1 MAVYLSPLGN
11 EAQIDSNGDPLVG
24 GKIYT
29 YLAGTST
36 AATTYTDDSG
46 GTPQANPIVLNANGL
61 PDSPIWLTGGSSYKF
76 IFKTSA
82 DATLRTVD
90 DITGLNDPAQ
100 TTTISEWILYGSAP
114 TYISAT
120 SFSVTGDQTGT
131 FQVNRR
137 VKTTN
142 TGGTIYSLIS
152 ASSYSSGTGLTTV
165 TVVNDS
171 GTLDSGLSAVSYGLL
186 SATSPSV
193 PRLSATY
200 FQMATSRILGRTTAG
215 TGAVE
220 ELTAAQVKAF
230 TTPLRGWIAGL
241 TLSTAGSSATFSVA
255 AGEASD
261 STNAVL
267 LSLAASIS
275 KTTSAWAVGT
285 GNGGLDTGAI
295 ANSTWYHAYL
305 IRRPDTGVVDVVF
318 STNASSPTLPT
329 DYTQYR
335 RIGSLRTNGSAQ
347 WVSFTQDG
355 DYFRWS
361 ASVLDVNT
369 TNPGTSAVSATLTVP
384 TGVNVFALFNGNVNS
399 TDANPVL
406 HFSDL
411 AATDEAPSGSAAPL
425 GSALTSGGPTVALTG
440 PLQIRSNTSAQ
451 IRYRISASTANT
463 SVRIATLGWFDSRGR
478 NA

>member
-61 PDSPIWLTGGSSYKF
+61 PDSPIWLTGGASYKF

-114 TYISAT
+114 TYISTT

-186 SATSPSV
+186 SVTNPSIPEGTTGKALRISGTPAAGRSALYSARSDVASAATVDLSAVTTDDINITGTTTITAFTIASGRSVRARFNASLTLTNNASIVTQSGANIITRAGDTCILVATAANTVSVQNYTRANPIALQSSVATTSGTSVDVTGIPADANRVTIDIVGLSSSGTSPPQIQAGNGSV
-193 PRLSATY
+193 V
-200 FQMATSRILGRTTAG
+200 TSGYLGSNALVSNAATTA
-215 TGAVE
+215 A
-220 ELTAAQVKAF
+220 LF
-230 TTPLRGWIAGL
+230 
-241 TLSTAGSSATFSVA
+241 TAGFGIGVNTSSWAATVVA
-255 AGEASD
+255 HGSI
-261 STNAVL
+261 VL
-267 LSLAASIS
+267 
-275 KTTSAWAVGT
+275 TRQT
-285 GNGGLDTGAI
+285 GN
-295 ANSTWYHAYL
+295 TW
-305 IRRPDTGVVDVVF
+305 VC
-318 STNASSPTLPT
+318 
-329 DYTQYR
+329 
-335 RIGSLRTNGSAQ
+335 NGSIAR
-347 WVSFTQDG
+347 S
-355 DYFRWS
+355 
-361 ASVLDVNT
+361 DV
-369 TNPGTSAVSATLTVP
+369 A
-384 TGVNVFALFNGNVNS
+384 GVYI
-399 TDANPVL
+399 T
-406 HFSDL
+406 
-411 AATDEAPSGSAAPL
+411 SGSIAL
-425 GSALTSGGPTVALTG
+425 GSALDRIRLTTAGGAETFDAG
-440 PLQIRSNTSAQ
+440 S
-451 IRYRISASTANT
+451 ISVS
-463 SVRIATLGWFDSRGR
+463 WE
-478 NA
+478 